1 MKKELDRERMKRS
14 KLRNNFWRTRPQKD
28 ILIYNQQQNFFKK
41 LLRTTKKLYFS
52 NLDIKKVVDNKSFW
66 KAVSSFFFL
75 QNVQKVIKSSLMKTK
90 YLCLVT
96 TNYVK
101 ILADTYPISFLN
113 LKFQAYPKYF
123 KRD

>member
-41 LLRTTKKLYFS
+41 LLRTTKNLYFS

-101 ILADTYPISFLN
+101 ILVDTYPISFLN